1 MDVFTMKKKIALLL
15 SLLLVLS
22 ACSQETGTA
31 AAPTSSASAEA
42 LSEDIFSSSL
52 ETEGTSAEIT
62 LNGDSVSISGG
73 GVKADENT
81 ITITQSGTYTVSG
94 TLSDGQILI
103 DGDKT
108 TQVTLI
114 LSGID
119 LSYSQGAPIYV
130 KKADA
135 VNIVLQGDNTVTDT
149 ENYVF
154 ETGEDEPDSA
164 IYSKADLIFSGDG
177 SLTVNGNYDKAIR
190 SKDGIQFLGGSYTL
204 SSVGDGIK
212 GKDYVAIQSGSFQ
225 ITAGGD
231 GIQSNS
237 TDEGSILITGGTFQ
251 IDAQNDGI
259 QSEGTLEISGGDFD
273 IVTGDGAENAPEH
286 TSDQGF
292 GGWFDSFSSS
302 TEETTE
308 SAKGL
313 KSGGDMTI
321 SGGTFNLDCLD
332 DALHCGGILT
342 IEEGTDLT
350 IATGDD
356 GIHADDTLSISG
368 GTINITKSY
377 EGLEAVFIEISGGE
391 TSLVASDDGLNAAG
405 GSSADT
411 DFGFMGFGDEGT
423 AETLEEASY
432 YIYMTGGTLNVDAA
446 GDGLDSNGALFV
458 TGGTIHVSGPEDSMN
473 GALDYTTTGQIT
485 GGTLIACGASG
496 MAQNFDTSSTQ
507 CSLMY
512 TLSQTLEAGTT
523 VTLSDGDGN
532 VLLEDTMEK
541 SFNSVVISTP
551 ELTVGETYT
560 LTCGDTSVE
569 IELTDTITSSGASGF
584 GGMGGGF
591 GGGDMGGGPGG
602 MGGDMG
608 GDRGDMSDFASTFE
622 DMDEEDIKNMMEQ
635 FAGQGG
641 GPGAMG
647 GDPGNQGGD
656 PGNQGGDGG
665 SMTPPTGG

>member
-1 MDVFTMKKKIALLL
+1 
-15 SLLLVLS
+15 
-22 ACSQETGTA
+22 
-31 AAPTSSASAEA
+31 
-42 LSEDIFSSSL
+42 
-52 ETEGTSAEIT
+52 
-62 LNGDSVSISGG
+62 
-73 GVKADENT
+73 
-81 ITITQSGTYTVSG
+81 
-94 TLSDGQILI
+94 
-103 DGDKT
+103 
-108 TQVTLI
+108 
-114 LSGID
+114 
-119 LSYSQGAPIYV
+119 
-130 KKADA
+130 

-512 TLSQTLEAGTT
+512 TLSENMEAGTT

>member
-1 MDVFTMKKKIALLL
+1 
-15 SLLLVLS
+15 
-22 ACSQETGTA
+22 
-31 AAPTSSASAEA
+31 
-42 LSEDIFSSSL
+42 
-52 ETEGTSAEIT
+52 
-62 LNGDSVSISGG
+62 
-73 GVKADENT
+73 
-81 ITITQSGTYTVSG
+81 
-94 TLSDGQILI
+94 
-103 DGDKT
+103 
-108 TQVTLI
+108 
-114 LSGID
+114 
-119 LSYSQGAPIYV
+119 
-130 KKADA
+130 
-135 VNIVLQGDNTVTDT
+135 
-149 ENYVF
+149 
-154 ETGEDEPDSA
+154 
-164 IYSKADLIFSGDG
+164 
-177 SLTVNGNYDKAIR
+177 
-190 SKDGIQFLGGSYTL
+190 
-204 SSVGDGIK
+204 
-212 GKDYVAIQSGSFQ
+212 
-225 ITAGGD
+225 
-231 GIQSNS
+231 
-237 TDEGSILITGGTFQ
+237 
-251 IDAQNDGI
+251 
-259 QSEGTLEISGGDFD
+259 
-273 IVTGDGAENAPEH
+273 
-286 TSDQGF
+286 
-292 GGWFDSFSSS
+292 
-302 TEETTE
+302 
-308 SAKGL
+308 
-313 KSGGDMTI
+313 MTI
-321 SGGTFNLDCLD
+321 SGGTFHLDCLD

-512 TLSQTLEAGTT
+512 TLSETMEAGTT

-569 IELTDTITSSGASGF
+569 IELTDIITSSSASGF

-602 MGGDMG
+602 MGGD
-608 GDRGDMSDFASTFE
+608 R
-622 DMDEEDIKNMMEQ
+622 
-635 FAGQGG
+635 G
-641 GPGAMG
+641 GPGGMG
-647 GDPGNQGGD
+647 GDPGNMGGGPGGDMGGDQGGD
-656 PGNQGGDGG
+656 PANMGGDGG
-665 SMTPPTGG
+665 SMTPPTNG

>member
-1 MDVFTMKKKIALLL
+1 
-15 SLLLVLS
+15 
-22 ACSQETGTA
+22 
-31 AAPTSSASAEA
+31 
-42 LSEDIFSSSL
+42 
-52 ETEGTSAEIT
+52 
-62 LNGDSVSISGG
+62 
-73 GVKADENT
+73 
-81 ITITQSGTYTVSG
+81 
-94 TLSDGQILI
+94 
-103 DGDKT
+103 
-108 TQVTLI
+108 
-114 LSGID
+114 
-119 LSYSQGAPIYV
+119 
-130 KKADA
+130 
-135 VNIVLQGDNTVTDT
+135 
-149 ENYVF
+149 
-154 ETGEDEPDSA
+154 
-164 IYSKADLIFSGDG
+164 
-177 SLTVNGNYDKAIR
+177 
-190 SKDGIQFLGGSYTL
+190 
-204 SSVGDGIK
+204 
-212 GKDYVAIQSGSFQ
+212 
-225 ITAGGD
+225 
-231 GIQSNS
+231 
-237 TDEGSILITGGTFQ
+237 
-251 IDAQNDGI
+251 
-259 QSEGTLEISGGDFD
+259 
-273 IVTGDGAENAPEH
+273 
-286 TSDQGF
+286 
-292 GGWFDSFSSS
+292 
-302 TEETTE
+302 
-308 SAKGL
+308 
-313 KSGGDMTI
+313 
-321 SGGTFNLDCLD
+321 
-332 DALHCGGILT
+332 
-342 IEEGTDLT
+342 
-350 IATGDD
+350 
-356 GIHADDTLSISG
+356 
-368 GTINITKSY
+368 
-377 EGLEAVFIEISGGE
+377 
-391 TSLVASDDGLNAAG
+391 
-405 GSSADT
+405 
-411 DFGFMGFGDEGT
+411 
-423 AETLEEASY
+423 
-432 YIYMTGGTLNVDAA
+432 MTGGTLNVDAA
-446 GDGLDSNGALFV
+446 GDGLDYNGALFV

-512 TLSQTLEAGTT
+512 TLSENMEAGTT